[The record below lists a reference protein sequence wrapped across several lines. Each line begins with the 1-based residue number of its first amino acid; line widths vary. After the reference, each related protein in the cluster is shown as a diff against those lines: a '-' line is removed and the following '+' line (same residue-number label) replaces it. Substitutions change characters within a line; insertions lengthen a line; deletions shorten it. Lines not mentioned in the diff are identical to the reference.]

1 MCAEIALASFQDK
14 SLFPPEVASSLLK
27 QLISLHERRFQNLY
41 TKKKPAITA
50 LSPDGCRRFLE
61 SGKSRDHFTGIRSFL
76 PKERLITFSTMLKY
90 ADINR
95 NFSPIVLKDQ
105 GFLGKYLTVGY
116 DRLGVALTEYDTGYD
131 SDAGYDYVFLSYP
144 EFTSQYT
151 DYYKATVLK
160 ERCYSREE
168 SLRLLQNCTTPMP
181 GSCQWQS
188 EACADSFDSRSHRFR
203 LKRLHSIGMGIAFCP
218 HSRDCGSSRRKAFH
232 FLQQLFLKMD
242 LISPG
247 PRKPCFLHSFYPAVT
262 RRLLQSFCNIKSEE
276 KAANQRQELL
286 RFTACFSI
294 GPFFGFPS
302 QNRSM
307 QQSRQCPGH
316 RSVNPPKAPPLWQS
330 PPGNRRLPARPPRIR
345 AQERSQD

>member
-76 PKERLITFSTMLKY
+76 PKERMLTFSTMLKY

-151 DYYKATVLK
+151 DYYKTTVLK

-181 GSCQWQS
+181 GSCQRQS
-188 EACADSFDSRSHRFR
+188 EAYADSFDSRSHRFR
-203 LKRLHSIGMGIAFCP
+203 SRCLHSIGMGIAFCP

-247 PRKPCFLHSFYPAVT
+247 PRKPCFLHSFYPAVA
-262 RRLLQSFCNIKSEE
+262 RRLLRSFCNIESEE
-276 KAANQRQELL
+276 KGREPETGTSPVHGLL
-286 RFTACFSI
+286 F
-294 GPFFGFPS
+294 
-302 QNRSM
+302 
-307 QQSRQCPGH
+307 H
-316 RSVNPPKAPPLWQS
+316 RSFF
-330 PPGNRRLPARPPRIR
+330 RLSVTKPEHAAITPVPRT
-345 AQERSQD
+345 